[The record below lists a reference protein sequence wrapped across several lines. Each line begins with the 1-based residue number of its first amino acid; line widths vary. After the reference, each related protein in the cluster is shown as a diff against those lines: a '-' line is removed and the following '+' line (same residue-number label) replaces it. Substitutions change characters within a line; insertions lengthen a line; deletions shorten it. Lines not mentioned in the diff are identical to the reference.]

1 MTVEHINKQIYD
13 KQFEN
18 DERELMYNL
27 LIQGKLKKMKSLIT
41 GFEGRVLDVGCG
53 NCWTNQLF
61 EGARVEHFGIDISD
75 NALERAQKKGVTV
88 KKVDLD
94 ADPIPFEDNFFDL
107 VLCSDII
114 EHTLYPENIVKEAR
128 RVLKEGGSLIVVVPN
143 IASWFNRILL
153 LFGYYPWG
161 VESTGSL
168 ELNDVFFHWNTGHMH
183 TYTKKS
189 IISLL
194 DLMGFKPQQCLGAH
208 LNVSSVM
215 EQCVNL
221 RADLMAD
228 KKCPLFLLKLFN
240 SIGNFYALFPSL
252 ATEIIVKAQKSLKP

>member
-1 MTVEHINKQIYD
+1 MAESINKQIYD

-18 DERELMYNL
+18 DERELMYNV
-27 LIQGKLKKMKSLIT
+27 LIEEKLKKMKRLLS

-53 NCWTNQLF
+53 NCWTNQLLK
-61 EGARVEHFGIDISD
+61 GTHSEHYGIDISD
-75 NALERAQKKGVTV
+75 NALKRAEKKGVIV

-94 ADPIPFEDNFFDL
+94 SDPIPFEDNFFDL

-114 EHTLYPENIVKEAR
+114 EHTLYPEIILKEAR

-153 LFGYYPWG
+153 LFGFYPWG
-161 VESTGSL
+161 VESTGTL
-168 ELNDVFFHWNTGHMH
+168 ELRDVFFHWNTGHMH

-194 DLMGFKPQQCLGAH
+194 TLMGFKPERCLGAH
-208 LNVSSVM
+208 LNVSGVI
-215 EQCVNL
+215 EQCPKL
-221 RADLMAD
+221 RDELMAD
-228 KKCPLFLLKLFN
+228 KKCPLFILKMLTV
-240 SIGNFYALFPSL
+240 IGNFYATLPSL
-252 ATEIIVKAQKSLKP
+252 AAEIIVKATKV

>member
-1 MTVEHINKQIYD
+1 MVEHINKEIYD
-13 KQFEN
+13 KQFED

-27 LIQGKLKKMKSLIT
+27 LIEGKLAKLKGLIT
-41 GFEGRVLDVGCG
+41 GFQGKVLDVGCG

-61 EGARVEHFGIDISD
+61 NGTHVEHFGIDISD
-75 NALERAQKKGVTV
+75 NALKRAEKRGVIV
-88 KKVDLD
+88 KKVNLD
-94 ADPIPFEDNFFDL
+94 CDPIPFENNFFDL

-114 EHTLYPENIVKEAR
+114 EHTLYPENILREAG
-128 RVLKEGGSLIVVVPN
+128 RVLKEGGNLIVVVPN

-153 LFGYYPWG
+153 LLGFYPWG
-161 VESTGSL
+161 IESTGAM

-194 DLMGFKPQQCLGAH
+194 EIIGFKPQRCLGAN

-221 RADLMAD
+221 RTELMANRP
-228 KKCPLFLLKLFN
+228 CPLFILKLLDV
-240 SIGNFYALFPSL
+240 IGNFYSLFPSL
-252 ATEIIVKAQKSLKP
+252 AAEIIVKAKKV

>member
-1 MTVEHINKQIYD
+1 MAEHINKQIYD
-13 KQFEN
+13 KQFED

-27 LIQGKLKKMKSLIT
+27 LIEEKLKKMKRLTID
-41 GFEGRVLDVGCG
+41 FEGRVLDVGCG

-61 EGARVEHFGIDISD
+61 NGTHVEHFGIDISD
-75 NALERAQKKGVTV
+75 NALKLAEKRGVIA

-94 ADPIPFEDNFFDL
+94 CDPIPFEDNFFDL

-114 EHTLYPENIVKEAR
+114 EHTLYPENILKEAR

-153 LFGYYPWG
+153 LLGFYPWS
-161 VESTGSL
+161 VESTGTL
-168 ELNDVFFHWNTGHMH
+168 ELRDVFFHWNTGHMH

-189 IISLL
+189 IVTLL
-194 DLMGFKPQQCLGAH
+194 EIMGFKPQSCLGAN
-208 LNVSSVM
+208 LNVSAVI

-221 RADLMAD
+221 RAELMANRY
-228 KKCPLFLLKLFN
+228 CPLFILKLINF
-240 SIGNFYALFPSL
+240 IGKLYSLFPSL
-252 ATEIIVKAQKSLKP
+252 AAEIIVSAQKV